1 MRWVAFLCFLSFST
15 SALAL
20 EDCNAKFPKMSQLEE
35 RLKCFQSNNND
46 LQSQI
51 DAIKPQNGGS
61 SAKQAIAKPEAKPS
75 KAYGNAPQPLTRAKP
90 QSGVS
95 SAKQAIAKPEA
106 KPSKAY
112 GNAPQPLTRADCKKA
127 GLQWNNN
134 ANVCGGKQATAK
146 SVAKPSK
153 FHAIAAQPLTR
164 ADCKK
169 AGLQWNNNANV
180 CGR

>member
-35 RLKCFQSNNND
+35 RLKCLQSNNND

-51 DAIKPQNGGS
+51 DAIKPQSGGS
-61 SAKQAIAKPEAKPS
+61 SFKQVIAKPEAKPS
-75 KAYGNAPQPLTRAKP
+75 KAYGNAPQPLTH
-90 QSGVS
+90 
-95 SAKQAIAKPEA
+95 
-106 KPSKAY
+106 
-112 GNAPQPLTRADCKKA
+112 ADCRKA

-146 SVAKPSK
+146 SVAKFP
-153 FHAIAAQPLTR
+153 AIAAQPLTR

-169 AGLQWNNNANV
+169 A
-180 CGR
+180 

>member
-1 MRWVAFLCFLSFST
+1 
-15 SALAL
+15 
-20 EDCNAKFPKMSQLEE
+20 MSQLEE
-35 RLKCFQSNNND
+35 RLKCLQSNNND

-51 DAIKPQNGGS
+51 DAIKPQSGGS
-61 SAKQAIAKPEAKPS
+61 SFKQVIAKPEAKPS
-75 KAYGNAPQPLTRAKP
+75 KAYGNAPQPLTH
-90 QSGVS
+90 
-95 SAKQAIAKPEA
+95 
-106 KPSKAY
+106 
-112 GNAPQPLTRADCKKA
+112 ADCRKA

-153 FHAIAAQPLTR
+153 FPAIAAQPLTR

>member
-20 EDCNAKFPKMSQLEE
+20 EDCNAKLPKMSQLEE
-35 RLKCFQSNNND
+35 RLKCLQSNNND

-51 DAIKPQNGGS
+51 DALKPQIGGS
-61 SAKQAIAKPEAKPS
+61 SAKQAIAKPE
-75 KAYGNAPQPLTRAKP
+75 
-90 QSGVS
+90 V
-95 SAKQAIAKPEA
+95 

-127 GLQWNNN
+127 SLQWNNI
-134 ANVCGGKQATAK
+134 ANVCGGKQAIAK
-146 SVAKPSK
+146 PAAKPSK
-153 FHAIAAQPLTR
+153 FHATSSQPLTR

>member
-35 RLKCFQSNNND
+35 RLKCLQSNNND

-51 DAIKPQNGGS
+51 DAIKPQSGG
-61 SAKQAIAKPEAKPS
+61 
-75 KAYGNAPQPLTRAKP
+75 
-90 QSGVS
+90 S

>member
-75 KAYGNAPQPLTRAKP
+75 KAYGNAPQPLTH
-90 QSGVS
+90 
-95 SAKQAIAKPEA
+95 
-106 KPSKAY
+106 
-112 GNAPQPLTRADCKKA
+112 ADCRKA

>member
-75 KAYGNAPQPLTRAKP
+75 KAYGNAPQPLTRA
-90 QSGVS
+90 
-95 SAKQAIAKPEA
+95 
-106 KPSKAY
+106 
-112 GNAPQPLTRADCKKA
+112 DCKKA

-134 ANVCGGKQATAK
+134 ANVCGGKTLAGGEGRIRTHGT
-146 SVAKPSK
+146 V
-153 FHAIAAQPLTR
+153 TR
-164 ADCKK
+164 TT
-169 AGLQWNNNANV
+169 V
-180 CGR
+180 FEF